1 VSSYYEAMRRI
12 APADPREREFADER
26 EIEQRRDA
34 DVRLSD
40 AHGAEAQEDEPV
52 QAPAETR
59 PRATTAI
66 VPLPTV
72 QGMPITVAR
81 AEAVQRLAERLAPL
95 AVLDNS
101 MRLLVS
107 GCRPGDGASTLAS
120 AFALD
125 LSQRL
130 SVRTLLIDAHIRHPS
145 LHRLFTLPDYK
156 PPELVLNGALQ
167 IRSSGWP
174 RLELASCCMGG
185 GDNERR
191 ELLEQFENV
200 LAHYSAVVVDL
211 GVVRLDTRMLPLA
224 RPTDPILLVARYG
237 HTRRQELATTAAA
250 LRAANRAVAGVI
262 LNAATSPVAS
272 TLRKLT
278 KR

>member
-1 VSSYYEAMRRI
+1 VSSYYEAIRRI
-12 APADPREREFADER
+12 TPADPRERGLAEEREIADER
-26 EIEQRRDA
+26 
-34 DVRLSD
+34 
-40 AHGAEAQEDEPV
+40 GNAERAPDDPAGEPS
-52 QAPAETR
+52 QAPAEAR
-59 PRATTAI
+59 PRPTTAI

-72 QGMPITVAR
+72 QGMPVTVAR

-95 AVLDNS
+95 AVMDNS

-130 SVRTLLIDAHIRHPS
+130 SVRTLLIDAHVRHPS

-167 IRSSGWP
+167 LRSSGWP
-174 RLELASCCMGG
+174 RLELASCCVGAG
-185 GDNERR
+185 EKERR
-191 ELLEQFENV
+191 ELLEQIDNV
-200 LAHYSAVVVDL
+200 LSHYSAVVVDL

-262 LNAATSPVAS
+262 LNAATTPVAP